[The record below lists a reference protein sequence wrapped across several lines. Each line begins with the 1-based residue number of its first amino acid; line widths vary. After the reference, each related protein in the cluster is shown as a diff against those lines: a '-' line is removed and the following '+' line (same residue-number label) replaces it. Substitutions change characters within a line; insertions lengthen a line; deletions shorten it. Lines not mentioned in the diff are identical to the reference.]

1 MESND
6 VGLSAVP
13 QSDCFI
19 STFVSLDLYS
29 VGDINILFNK
39 LANVCDELRVPGE
52 GPFLL
57 IDDGITDCLCVD
69 R

>member
-1 MESND
+1 MESDD

-29 VGDINILFNK
+29 AGDINILFNK
-39 LANVCDELRVPGE
+39 LAYVCNEFRVSGE

-57 IDDGITDCLCVD
+57 IDDGITDCLLVD